1 MAEPRRPGGTGRQ
14 SLSGNWTPTI
24 NPSRQTTRQCRRA
37 PPLGVSNSVKVSGSS
52 YSSFKVSRA
61 PECDVSEIEHAIGG
75 CSLSMNI
82 LALLMK
88 MLSRIFAKFGAIAVI
103 ADDDHRES
111 PLAPAHRRPSGT
123 VGNSVQRGH

>member
-1 MAEPRRPGGTGRQ
+1 MPPRTTIGRQ
-14 SLSGNWTPTI
+14 QQ
-24 NPSRQTTRQCRRA
+24 R
-37 PPLGVSNSVKVSGSS
+37 KVSGSS
-52 YSSFKVSRA
+52 CSSFKVSRA
-61 PECDVSEIEHAIGG
+61 PECEMSEIEHAIGG

-82 LALLMK
+82 LVLLMK

-123 VGNSVQRGH
+123 VCDTVQRDH